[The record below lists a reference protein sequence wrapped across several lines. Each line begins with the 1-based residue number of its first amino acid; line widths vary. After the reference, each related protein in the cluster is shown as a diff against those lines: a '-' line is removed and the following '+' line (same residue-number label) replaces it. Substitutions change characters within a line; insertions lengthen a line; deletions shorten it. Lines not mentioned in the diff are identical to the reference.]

1 VEYLTIAIP
10 VALWHV
16 IDGCVDN
23 SMALDVVEGDVQTL
37 TAGSRVRDAGWRAS
51 AAYDGP
57 RGDYGWPPADH
68 LLPITLRYDD
78 WRWAQGE
85 LDRWAPYSQQPG
97 LLSTVRALVERSLT
111 STR

>member
-1 VEYLTIAIP
+1 
-10 VALWHV
+10 
-16 IDGCVDN
+16 
-23 SMALDVVEGDVQTL
+23 
-37 TAGSRVRDAGWRAS
+37 
-51 AAYDGP
+51 
-57 RGDYGWPPADH
+57 
-68 LLPITLRYDD
+68 LPITLRYDD